1 MDYQTAVLEGCKLL
15 PKQAHKCWFEHA
27 ITGVLDYH
35 HTTSACVN
43 GAALAGFL
51 NSVEEAESEKAP
63 YSKLRDAFP
72 VLEKPASCPECAD
85 RALRVIDL
93 TIHLNDWHGWTRE
106 RIAQF
111 VADL

>member
-27 ITGVLDYH
+27 Y
-35 HTTSACVN
+35 SACVN

-51 NSVEEAESEKAP
+51 NSVEEAESERAP
-63 YSKLRDAFP
+63 LSKLRDAFP
-72 VLEKPASCPECAD
+72 VLEKRASCPECDD

-93 TIHLNDWHGWTRE
+93 TIHLNDWHNWTRE

-111 VADL
+111 VTDL